1 MTIGSY
7 KLKLEKRVDLQGW
20 KAATISILAVLFALL
35 LFALIFILAGI
46 NPLTAYR
53 ETFSYAFVNPFG
65 LPLTI
70 NRFIFLLLCT
80 YAFIIPFRAG
90 LWNIGMA
97 GQLYTGAL
105 GAFAVLL
112 AFGAKTSRSVVLSPE
127 LVIPLML
134 LASAVGGAALGA
146 LAGLVKGRFN
156 INEIVVT
163 MMLNFITYWLVAQM
177 IKEGGPFMN
186 PGGRGESFELP
197 TSVHAPLIAGIP
209 FTIFL
214 VLGLALLLQFMFA
227 RMRIGYE
234 IKAYGH
240 SPAAARYAGI
250 SSFLL
255 PVLVFAMGGAL
266 AGLAGYHY
274 FAAVP
279 GVYKIA
285 RNYGYFGDLAF
296 YGIIC
301 GLISQGSALAA
312 IPIALLFGGLS
323 IGGRYV
329 QGKLSMS
336 FGVDYALLGVLM
348 ITLVAFQFFFRY
360 QIVWAKTAKERSDVG
375 VSR

>member
-1 MTIGSY
+1 MRIGRYEVKLQKRLALTGWDATI
-7 KLKLEKRVDLQGW
+7 
-20 KAATISILAVLFALL
+20 ISILAIIFALA
-35 LFALIFILAGI
+35 LFSLIFILAKI
-46 NPLTAYR
+46 NPLLAYR
-53 ETFSYAFVNPFG
+53 EIFEYAFFNPFG

-80 YAFIIPFRAG
+80 CAFIIPFRAG
-90 LWNIGMA
+90 LWNIGMT
-97 GQLYTGAL
+97 GQLYAGAL
-105 GAFAVLL
+105 GAFAVLF
-112 AFGAKTSRSVVLSPE
+112 AFGAKQSRSVELAPA

-134 LASAVGGAALGA
+134 LAAA
-146 LAGLVKGRFN
+146 LAGAVLGGIAGLLKGKFN

-163 MMLNFITYWLVAQM
+163 MMLNFITYWLVSQM
-177 IKEGGPFMN
+177 IKEGGLFMN
-186 PGGRGESFELP
+186 PGGRGESFEMP
-197 TSVHAPLIAGIP
+197 PSVYAPLIAGIP

-214 VLGLALLLQFMFA
+214 ALAVAMLLHFMFA
-227 RMRIGYE
+227 KTKIGYQ

-240 SPAAARYAGI
+240 SPVAARYAGI
-250 SSFLL
+250 GSFKI
-255 PVLVFAMGGAL
+255 PFLVFILGGAL
-266 AGLAGYHY
+266 AGWAGYHY

-301 GLISQGSALAA
+301 GLISQGNPLAA
-312 IPIALLFGGLS
+312 IPVALLFGGLS
-323 IGGRYV
+323 IGGRFI

-348 ITLVAFQFFFRY
+348 ITLVAFQFFYRY
-360 QIVWAKTAKERSDVG
+360 KIVWEKTGKEKVDVG

>member
-7 KLKLEKRVDLQGW
+7 EFKLEKRTVLRNW
-20 KAATISILAVLFALL
+20 EAALISILAIVFALL
-35 LFALIFILAGI
+35 LFSLIFLFAGI
-46 NPLTAYR
+46 NPISAYQ
-53 ETFSYAFVNPFG
+53 EIFSYAFVNRFG

-80 YAFIIPFRAG
+80 SAFIIPYRAG
-90 LWNIGMA
+90 LWNIGMT
-97 GQLYTGAL
+97 GQLYFGAL
-105 GAFAVLL
+105 GAFGALMALGGKESIRAELNPLL
-112 AFGAKTSRSVVLSPE
+112 L
-127 LVIPLML
+127 IPLML
-134 LASAVGGAALGA
+134 FAAAVGGALLGA
-146 LAGLVKGRFN
+146 LAGFLKGKYN

-163 MMLNFITYWLVAQM
+163 MVLNFVAYWLVAYM

-197 TSVHAPLIAGIP
+197 PSVYAPLLGDIP

-214 VLGLALLLQFMFA
+214 ALGLALLLYFLFA
-227 RMRIGYE
+227 KTRLGYE
-234 IKAYGH
+234 IKAHGL

-250 SSFLL
+250 S
-255 PVLVFAMGGAL
+255 PVGIPILVFILGGAI

-301 GLISQGSALAA
+301 GLISQANPLAA
-312 IPIALLFGGLS
+312 IPITLLFGGLS
-323 IGGRYV
+323 VGGRFV
-329 QGKLSMS
+329 QGKLHMS

-348 ITLVAFQFFFRY
+348 ISLVAFQFFYRY
-360 QIVWAKTAKERSDVG
+360 RIVWTKIAKESPDVG
-375 VSR
+375 VSG